1 MQRFIIDRFEEDKAV
16 LVSSDGQSIV
26 IPKSDLPSTVAA
38 GEAVQPRWASVSTGN
53 EESLAKQLLNDIL
66 SNGK

>member
-1 MQRFIIDRFEEDKAV
+1 MQKFIIDRFEGDKAV
-16 LVSSDGQSIV
+16 LVSVDGQTLI
-26 IPKSDLPSTVAA
+26 IPKSDLGANAAA
-38 GEAVQPRWASVSTGN
+38 GEAVFPKWHTDTAGT